1 MNDERKEFLI
11 HMYDQMFND
20 INRHIMVV
28 WQSVG
33 VLIGAFAIFALV
45 EKNIMPLDFAV
56 TFVILL
62 IAWLG
67 AHLLDAGYWY
77 NRNLVIIANIERQFL
92 KKEDLRDVHYYF
104 GSHRPSNG
112 MITHLKIQAALG
124 MGLAGT
130 VLCYHAF
137 IRVVPGFGSPTSA
150 FEWTRAL
157 PYVMAGIAVWYLR
170 RTSKGRDA
178 SYAEFLKNS
187 PGAAVD
193 ASAITFGVG
202 HGREPQVSGTEGA

>member
-11 HMYDQMFND
+11 HMYNQMFND

-28 WQSVG
+28 WQSIG

-56 TFVILL
+56 TFVALL

-77 NRNLVIIANIERQFL
+77 NRNLVVIANIERQFL
-92 KKEDLRDVHYYF
+92 KKEDLKEIHYYF
-104 GSHRPSNG
+104 GKHRPGNG

-124 MGLAGT
+124 VGPIST

-137 IRVVPGFGSPTSA
+137 ARVLPGLSLPVSA

-157 PYVMAGIAVWYLR
+157 PYVMTGIATIYLI
-170 RTSKGRDA
+170 RTSGARDQA
-178 SYAEFLKNS
+178 YEEFLGNS
-187 PGAAVD
+187 PGKPVD
-193 ASAITFGVG
+193 AAGVNFGVG
-202 HGREPQVSGTEGA
+202 HGHKP